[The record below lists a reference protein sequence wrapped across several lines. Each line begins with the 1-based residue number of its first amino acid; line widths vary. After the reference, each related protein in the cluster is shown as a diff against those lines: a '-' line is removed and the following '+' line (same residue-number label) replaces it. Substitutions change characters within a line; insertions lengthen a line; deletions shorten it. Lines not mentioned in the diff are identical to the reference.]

1 MKAADIYSLAQRSI
15 KSNRLRTQLTI
26 TIIAIGITALIGI
39 VTVIEVLKASIETN
53 FSGMGSN
60 TFNITNQQ
68 VMAKGGRR
76 KRASDAETNR
86 IKLRETDMFIRHY
99 RYPATLSVQLIASNN
114 AVIKRGKKK
123 SNPNINIMATDLN
136 YLKVSGLN
144 LLQGR
149 NFSQREIMN
158 GENVCIL
165 GYSIA
170 KKYFQRARMAD
181 NGIIHIGQASYRVI
195 GVLEEKGA
203 SFTDRTDNMVLVSLM
218 NARLRFNISQKSA
231 VISVKVN
238 DITQIRAAMDEA
250 EGSMRS
256 VRALRP
262 GEPDNFA
269 INKNDEVARS
279 LISNIQFVTL
289 AAGFIGFITLLG
301 AAIGLMNIMLV
312 SVAERTREIGLSKA
326 LGATS
331 NVIRKQFLSEAII
344 ISVKGGIIGIVIG
357 ILIGNLLSFVFK
369 TAFVIPW
376 LWMGIGIT
384 ICFVVGLAA
393 GIYPALKASRLNP
406 IIALRYE

>member
-1 MKAADIYSLAQRSI
+1 MKVADIYSLAQRSI
-15 KSNRLRTQLTI
+15 KSNRLRTHLTI

-39 VTVIEVLKASIETN
+39 VTVIEVLKSSIETN
-53 FSGMGSN
+53 FSGMGAN

-76 KRASDAETNR
+76 RRPADAETNR

-123 SNPNINIMATDLN
+123 SNPNINVMATDLN

-158 GENVCIL
+158 GENVCVL

-170 KKYFQRARMAD
+170 KKYFQRAGMAE
-181 NGIIHIGQASYRVI
+181 NGVLQIGQATYRVI

-203 SFTDRTDNMVLVSLM
+203 SFTDRTDNMILVSLM

-238 DITQIRAAMDEA
+238 DIAQIRAAMDEA

-256 VRALRP
+256 VRAIRP
-262 GEPDNFA
+262 GEPDNFS

-344 ISVKGGIIGIVIG
+344 ISVKGGVIGIVIG
-357 ILIGNLLSFVFK
+357 ILIGNLLSLVFK

-376 LWMGIGIT
+376 LWMGIGLT

>member
-1 MKAADIYSLAQRSI
+1 MKVADIYSLAQRSI

-53 FSGMGSN
+53 FSGMGAN

-76 KRASDAETNR
+76 RRPADAETNR
-86 IKLRETDMFIRHY
+86 IKLRETDLFIRQY

-114 AVIKRGKKK
+114 VVVKRGKKK
-123 SNPNINIMATDLN
+123 SNPNINVMATDAN

-149 NFSQREIMN
+149 NFSTREISN
-158 GENVCIL
+158 GENVCVL
-165 GYSIA
+165 GYALA
-170 KKYFQRARMAD
+170 KKYFERARSAE
-181 NGIIHIGQASYRVI
+181 NGILHIGQASYRVI

-203 SFTDRTDNMVLVSLM
+203 SFTDRTDNMILISLM
-218 NARLRFNISQKSA
+218 NARLRFSLAQKSA

-238 DITQIRAAMDEA
+238 DISQIRAAMDEA
-250 EGSMRS
+250 EGTMRS
-256 VRALRP
+256 VRALHP

-331 NVIRKQFLSEAII
+331 SIIRKQFLSEAII
-344 ISVKGGIIGIVIG
+344 ISVKGGVIGIVIG
-357 ILIGNLLSFVFK
+357 ILIGNILSFVFK
-369 TAFVIPW
+369 TSFVIPW
-376 LWMGIGIT
+376 LWMGIGLS
-384 ICFVVGLAA
+384 ICFIVGLAA

>member
-1 MKAADIYSLAQRSI
+1 MKVADIYSLAQRSI
-15 KSNRLRTQLTI
+15 KSNRLRTRLTI

-53 FSGMGSN
+53 FSGMGAN

-76 KRASDAETNR
+76 RRASDAETNR
-86 IKLRETDMFIRHY
+86 IKLRETDMFIRNY
-99 RYPATLSVQLIASNN
+99 RYPSTLSVQLIASNN
-114 AVIKRGKKK
+114 AVVKRGKKK
-123 SNPNINIMATDLN
+123 SNPNINVMATDLN

-149 NFSQREIMN
+149 NFSQRELMN

-170 KKYFQRARMAD
+170 KKYFQRAGMAE
-181 NGIIHIGQASYRVI
+181 NGILHIGQASYRVI

-203 SFTDRTDNMVLVSLM
+203 SFTDRTDNMILVSLM
-218 NARLRFNISQKSA
+218 NARLRFNIGQKSA
-231 VISVKVN
+231 VISVKVT
-238 DITQIRAAMDEA
+238 DIAQIRAAMDEA
-250 EGSMRS
+250 EGTMRS
-256 VRALRP
+256 VRALHP
-262 GEPDNFA
+262 GEPDNFS

-344 ISVKGGIIGIVIG
+344 ISVKGGLIGIVIG
-357 ILIGNLLSFVFK
+357 ILIGNLLSLVFK

-376 LWMGIGIT
+376 LWMGIGLT
-384 ICFVVGLAA
+384 ICFIVGLAA

>member
-1 MKAADIYSLAQRSI
+1 MKVADIYSLAQRSI
-15 KSNRLRTQLTI
+15 KSNRLRTHLTI

-39 VTVIEVLKASIETN
+39 VTVIEVLKSSIETN
-53 FSGMGSN
+53 FSGMGAN

-76 KRASDAETNR
+76 RRPADAETNR

-123 SNPNINIMATDLN
+123 SNPNINVMATDLN

-144 LLQGR
+144 LLKGR

-158 GENVCIL
+158 GENVCVL

-170 KKYFQRARMAD
+170 KKYFQRAGMAE
-181 NGIIHIGQASYRVI
+181 NGVLQIGQATYRVI

-203 SFTDRTDNMVLVSLM
+203 SFADRTDNMILVSLM

-238 DITQIRAAMDEA
+238 DIAQIRAAMDEA

-256 VRALRP
+256 VRAIRP
-262 GEPDNFA
+262 GEPDNFS

-344 ISVKGGIIGIVIG
+344 ISVKGGLIGIVIG
-357 ILIGNLLSFVFK
+357 ILIGNLLSLVFK

-376 LWMGIGIT
+376 LWMGIGLT

>member
-1 MKAADIYSLAQRSI
+1 M
-15 KSNRLRTQLTI
+15 
-26 TIIAIGITALIGI
+26 
-39 VTVIEVLKASIETN
+39 
-53 FSGMGSN
+53 
-60 TFNITNQQ
+60 
-68 VMAKGGRR
+68 RR
-76 KRASDAETNR
+76 H
-86 IKLRETDMFIRHY
+86 L
-99 RYPATLSVQLIASNN
+99 
-114 AVIKRGKKK
+114 
-123 SNPNINIMATDLN
+123 
-136 YLKVSGLN
+136 
-144 LLQGR
+144 
-149 NFSQREIMN
+149 
-158 GENVCIL
+158 
-165 GYSIA
+165 
-170 KKYFQRARMAD
+170 
-181 NGIIHIGQASYRVI
+181 
-195 GVLEEKGA
+195 
-203 SFTDRTDNMVLVSLM
+203 
-218 NARLRFNISQKSA
+218 
-231 VISVKVN
+231 
-238 DITQIRAAMDEA
+238 
-250 EGSMRS
+250 
-256 VRALRP
+256 
-262 GEPDNFA
+262 
-269 INKNDEVARS
+269 

>member
-76 KRASDAETNR
+76 RRASDAETNR